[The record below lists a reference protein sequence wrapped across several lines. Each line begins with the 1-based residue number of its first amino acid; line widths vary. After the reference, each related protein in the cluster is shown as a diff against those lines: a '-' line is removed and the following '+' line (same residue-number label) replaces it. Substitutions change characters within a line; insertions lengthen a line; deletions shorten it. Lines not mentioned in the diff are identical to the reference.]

1 MGLIQSINEF
11 FFIFNNLI
19 VIIMGEGDLMFP
31 YKGKHIM
38 PIEITLFTAK
48 IKAFDD
54 HPSLK

>member
-1 MGLIQSINEF
+1 MNF
-11 FFIFNNLI
+11 FFIFINLI

-38 PIEITLFTAK
+38 PIEITLFTTK